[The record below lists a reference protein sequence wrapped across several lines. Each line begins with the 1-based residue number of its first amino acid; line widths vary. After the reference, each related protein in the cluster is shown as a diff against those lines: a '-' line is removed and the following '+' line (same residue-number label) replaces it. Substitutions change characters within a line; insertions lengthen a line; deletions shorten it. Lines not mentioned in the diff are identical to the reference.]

1 MPKVKGKAKPKPK
14 SITPMADDEGDT
26 LTCPRCDSEI
36 IDMSRG
42 PDIGRCIRCKHIF
55 EIETEESRLRKGKEV
70 PHRIRRLSKFSTLL
84 QKAEEIEDEEEGE
97 GEGEGGEGEGKGKA
111 KDLKVIRTKQEST
124 KLMVIGISVGLMA
137 LFFILAILN
146 GLPIVD
152 KVDENGDVVTDE
164 NGEVVKEPIL
174 PSIVLSESESEV
186 ELEKSEEIHIEKFRV
201 QLDWLAYVMIGMMC
215 GFGPIG
221 IYEGRQNTKIVKLE
235 ERLADFLRDLAEAS
249 RSGQTLH
256 EAIITASG
264 GEYGEL
270 LPEITHMARQIS
282 WGISATEALTRFSER
297 VRTPLIKR
305 AVTLINE
312 ASSAGGDVSRVLEAA
327 ANDTKEIQ
335 MLQRE
340 RKIQMSLY
348 VAVIFVSFVVFLVV
362 ILIVYATF
370 VPQMKKMALDQQ
382 SGGDEETT
390 ETEAAVA
397 ASGAAF
403 SPVDVDFD
411 EIKYIFISAAL
422 VHAIGDGLVAGLMG
436 TGRMTDGL
444 KLSFMMV
451 MIVFI
456 IFVFIMP
463 LAAVG

>member
-1 MPKVKGKAKPKPK
+1 MPNVKATTSSQQAGAVQKQEEEEIIIA
-14 SITPMADDEGDT
+14 
-26 LTCPRCDSEI
+26 CPRCGSEI

-42 PDIGRCIRCKHIF
+42 PDVGRCIRCKHIF
-55 EIETEESRLRKGKEV
+55 EIETEESRRRKGKEA
-70 PHRIRRLSKFSTLL
+70 PHRIRRKSRFSTLF
-84 QKAEEIEDEEEGE
+84 KKTHEVVEVEGEEGEEEGKE
-97 GEGEGGEGEGKGKA
+97 
-111 KDLKVIRTKQEST
+111 LRVRTKEEKT
-124 KLMVIGISVGLMA
+124 KITVIGVSVTLMII
-137 LFFILAILN
+137 FFILAALN
-146 GLPIVD
+146 GIPVVE
-152 KVDENGDVVTDE
+152 KVDENGDVVKDE
-164 NGEVVKEPIL
+164 EGNVVKEPLL
-174 PSIVLSESESEV
+174 PAMVLMKKEKEV
-186 ELEKSEEIHIEKFRV
+186 ELQSVDRTHTEEFKV
-201 QLDWLAYVMIGMMC
+201 QLDWLAFIMIGLLA

-221 IYEGRQNTKIVKLE
+221 IYEGRRNTRIVKLE

-270 LPEITHMARQIS
+270 LPEIKKMARQIS
-282 WGISATEALTRFSER
+282 WGVSATEALNKFSER
-297 VRTPLIKR
+297 VKTPLVKR

-370 VPQMKKMALDQQ
+370 VPQMKQMALDQQ
-382 SGGDEETT
+382 ASEESEEEES
-390 ETEAAVA
+390 ETEAAVGGG
-397 ASGAAF
+397 SVAAF
-403 SPVDVDFD
+403 SPTDVDFD
-411 EIKYIFISAAL
+411 EIKIIFIAAAL

-436 TGRMTDGL
+436 SGRMTDGL
-444 KLSFMMV
+444 KLSFAMV
-451 MIVFI
+451 LIVFM
-456 IFVFIMP
+456 IFILLMP
-463 LAAVG
+463 AAAIG